1 MVKLTYSRASVD
13 DLPLLYR
20 LAREIWIPA
29 FAPLF
34 SKKQLEALYSGM
46 YNDEI
51 LTSWLDTEG
60 NELYFIY
67 QGDDAIG
74 YTAIEKRDD
83 HMKLDKIYIRQNL
96 QGKGLGGESM
106 RFLEGL
112 AADAGLNEIRLRV
125 NRGND
130 SAIQFYRN
138 RGYEIVDS
146 VDFPGPDGYRYEDYW
161 MSKILPGDR
170 S

>member
-1 MVKLTYSRASVD
+1 MVKLTYRRASVE

-34 SKKQLEALYSGM
+34 TNDQLEALYRGM

-51 LTSWLDTEG
+51 LTEWLSTEG

-67 QGDDAIG
+67 QDDRAIG
-74 YTAIEKRDD
+74 YTAIEK
-83 HMKLDKIYIRQNL
+83 HEGFLKLDKIYIHQDL
-96 QGKGLGGESM
+96 QGGGLGSEAMG
-106 RFLEGL
+106 FIEGL
-112 AADAGLNEIRLRV
+112 AADSGLKEIRLRV

-130 SAIQFYRN
+130 LAIKFYRK
-138 RGYEIVDS
+138 RGYEVVDS
-146 VDFPGPDGYRYEDYW
+146 IDFPGPDGYRYEDYW
-161 MSKILPGDR
+161 MSKILSGDR